1 MEKTTFLNNEALD
14 EVSRPT
20 KSGIIVRNDMS
31 KRPYTED
38 ELNQYLK
45 DPEKRIPGKSH
56 VTSKIARSPIKKY
69 WESRSDDPRKVQ
81 AAILLSY
88 AASVFSFLVII
99 VIILFATLVDEL
111 PPLTEIENPEFQL
124 ATIAYTA
131 DGEELARYAL
141 QNRSWVSYNEISP
154 WLIKALVSTEDHRF
168 YAHWGIDI
176 FRTLAIPYHI
186 LRGKPQGGSTI
197 SQQLARNLYN
207 VRIGK
212 ERTVSRKL
220 KEMFTAVQ
228 LERRYTKA
236 EIIEM
241 YLNTVDF
248 GLNTFGIEA
257 ASKSFFDKNPFDLD
271 ELESATMVGT
281 LKASTYYN
289 PVRNPENSRRRR
301 NVVLGQM
308 VKRGTLPAAFLEEH
322 RADSVLTHYQS
333 AAITESIAPYFAER
347 VRNWLMDWSEEN
359 DIDIYQDGLVVY
371 TTLDSKLQKYAESAT
386 DSVMTCLQNVVAH
399 EWSRPD
405 STAYIAYDACAYQD
419 LEFEPFSYLWKL
431 KPELLD
437 EYIRGT
443 ARYRNLVRHDFSR
456 KQAIDSLRQHES
468 FLDSLKTSK
477 TQLQAGFIAMDPQTG
492 HIKAWVGGRNL
503 ADDWYDHIGTA
514 RRQPGSTFKPFVYT
528 AAIDNG
534 WSPYYT
540 LPDDSVFAVDALGRE
555 WRPTN
560 SEGMTGRLMTLR
572 EGLARSVNTITA
584 QLILEIG
591 APQVA
596 FFARRMGIRSSLREV
611 PSLALGT
618 SEVTLLEMT
627 NAYST
632 FASGGLHYEPT
643 FVTRIEDKNGN
654 PLYEDRPQ
662 PKEALSEAT
671 AYTMIDMLRAV
682 IQFGTG
688 RRIGGPGSEYGLG
701 KYDLAGKTGTTQNSA
716 DTWFIMMHPDL
727 VMGSW
732 VGFNDHR
739 LTFKSS
745 HWGQGAHTALHIVGR
760 FFKNATREERGYL
773 LPETRFPLPVLF
785 GANLDQSPNP
795 PADSL
800 LYPARRSRRGRV
812 AW

>member
-1 MEKTTFLNNEALD
+1 MPD
-14 EVSRPT
+14 
-20 KSGIIVRNDMS
+20 
-31 KRPYTED
+31 RPYSDD
-38 ELNQYLK
+38 ELDRYLT
-45 DPEKRIPGKSH
+45 DPERRIPDSSAPPERKPKTPVG
-56 VTSKIARSPIKKY
+56 KY
-69 WESRSDDPRKVQ
+69 WATRSDDPQKVQ
-81 AAILLSY
+81 AAVVLSY
-88 AASVFSFLVII
+88 AVSLASLLVLL
-99 VIILFATLVDEL
+99 VVILFATLVDEL
-111 PPLTEIENPEFQL
+111 PTLTAIENPEFQL

-131 DGEELARYAL
+131 DGKELARYAL

-154 WLIKALVSTEDHRF
+154 WVIKAFVSTEDHRF

-176 FRTLAIPYHI
+176 VRTLAVPYHL
-186 LRGKPQGGSTI
+186 LRGRRDGGSTI

-207 VRIGK
+207 ERIGK

-228 LERRYTKA
+228 LERRYTKE

-241 YLNTVDF
+241 YLNTVEF
-248 GLNTFGIEA
+248 GYSTFGIEA
-257 ASKSFFDKNPFDLD
+257 ASKSFFGKEPIDLTI
-271 ELESATMVGT
+271 LESATLVGT

-308 VKRGTLPAAFLEEH
+308 VKRGTLPATFLEKH
-322 RADSVLTHYQS
+322 RADSVKTNYQS
-333 AAITESIAPYFAER
+333 AGITQSIAPYFAER
-347 VRNWLMDWSEEN
+347 IRKWLVNWSKDS

-371 TTLDSKLQKYAESAT
+371 TSLDSRLQRYAEAAA
-386 DSVMTCLQNVVAH
+386 DSIMTCLQDVAAH
-399 EWSRPD
+399 EWSRPG
-405 STAYIAYDACAYQD
+405 STVYIPYDACAYKD
-419 LEFEPFSYLWKL
+419 LEFEPFSYLWEL
-431 KPELLD
+431 KPELLA

-443 ARYRNLVRHDFSR
+443 ERYRRLLKSDFTRNQAVDSLLRHD
-456 KQAIDSLRQHES
+456 S
-468 FLDSLKTSK
+468 FLDSLKTNK

-492 HIKAWVGGRNL
+492 YVKAWVGGRNL

-540 LPDDSVFAVDALGRE
+540 LPDDSVYAIDAAGNE

-560 SEGMTGRLMTLR
+560 SEEMTGRMMTLR
-572 EGLARSVNTITA
+572 EGLARSKNTITA

-596 FFARRMGIRSSLREV
+596 FFARRMGIKSPLVEV

-618 SEVTLLEMT
+618 SEVTLLELT
-627 NAYST
+627 TAYST
-632 FASGGLHYEPT
+632 FANGGLLYEPT
-643 FVTRIEDKNGN
+643 FITRIEDKNGN
-654 PLYEDRPQ
+654 PLYEDRPR

-671 AYTMIDMLRAV
+671 AYTMIDMMRAV
-682 IQFGTG
+682 IQSGTG
-688 RRIGGPGSEYGLG
+688 SRIGGRGSEYGLG
-701 KYDLAGKTGTTQNSA
+701 KYDLAGTIGTPQHSA
-716 DTWFIMMHPDL
+716 VTWFMMMHPAL
-727 VMGSW
+727 VIGAW
-732 VGFNDHR
+732 VGFNDPR
-739 LTFKSS
+739 ISFKSS

-760 FFKNATREERGYL
+760 FFTNATREEEDYL
-773 LPETRFPLPVLF
+773 LPESRFPLPTLF
-785 GANLDQSPNP
+785 GANLDENPNP

-800 LYPARRSRRGRV
+800 LYPGRNKRRGRV